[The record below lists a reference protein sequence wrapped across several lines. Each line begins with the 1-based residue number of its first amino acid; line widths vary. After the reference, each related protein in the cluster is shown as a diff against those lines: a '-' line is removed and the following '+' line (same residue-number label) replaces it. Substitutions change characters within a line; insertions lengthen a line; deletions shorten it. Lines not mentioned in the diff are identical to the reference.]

1 MKYANDPF
9 WVKLRM
15 SLFVLFWLAWVG
27 MLAASVVI
35 IIYAPKCPSPD
46 PKEWWQKGPIY
57 KVKIYNYVKKKY
69 DFCKGLIKLSV

>member
-57 KVKIYNYVKKKY
+57 KVIISMLRRNTIFVKV
-69 DFCKGLIKLSV
+69 L

>member
-57 KVKIYNYVKKKY
+57 KVNIYT
-69 DFCKGLIKLSV
+69 